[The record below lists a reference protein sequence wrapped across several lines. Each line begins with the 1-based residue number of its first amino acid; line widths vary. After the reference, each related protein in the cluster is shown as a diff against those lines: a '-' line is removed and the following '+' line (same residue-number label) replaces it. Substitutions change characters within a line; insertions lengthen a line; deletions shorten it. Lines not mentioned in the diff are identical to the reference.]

1 MCESREQQARRGSEL
16 EGLLQIVSTQQK
28 QLAAVAKGSEVSA
41 SHGTASNRVAGY
53 MV

>member
-16 EGLLQIVSTQQK
+16 EGLLQVVSAQQK
-28 QLAAVAKGSEVSA
+28 QLAAAAVARGSEGSA
-41 SHGTASNRVAGY
+41 AASQRVAGY